1 MLKLVNYK
9 RIMSINENQ
18 EELYENTNRNNSQLD
33 SKIYE
38 DSPKISI
45 QNISN
50 ILINEFTKRY
60 YYLCKS
66 CGNFPIIS
74 FISRNKIKYYC
85 DCPDSPK
92 ELSIKDVYDLLL
104 DKYEKD
110 FDEKKLEKLKCLF
123 HPDTKYCLYCN
134 DCEKNICNKCMCETE
149 NDCEHKNRIDYF
161 NDNIFNKIKYINGK
175 IRLKN
180 KSIIEEENSENYSK
194 GSSDSYITNNNEY
207 INRNVIINTINGND
221 TNNII
226 DSNSPI
232 NGGCYICP

>member
-1 MLKLVNYK
+1 MLKLVNFK
-9 RIMSINENQ
+9 RIMSTNKNQ

-38 DSPKISI
+38 DSPKISMK
-45 QNISN
+45 NISN
-50 ILINEFTKRY
+50 ILISRITIWNKVMNLQNAIIIY
-60 YYLCKS
+60 V

-104 DKYEKD
+104 DKYEND

-123 HPDTKYCLYCN
+123 HPDTKCCLYCN

-149 NDCEHKNRIDYF
+149 NDCEHKNKIDFF

-194 GSSDSYITNNNEY
+194 
-207 INRNVIINTINGND
+207 VLLIIM
-221 TNNII
+221 NILI
-226 DSNSPI
+226 EML
-232 NGGCYICP
+232 